1 MSCLLILFVFPLKLC
16 VGFHS
21 TDAEG
26 FVIEWRKTKS
36 IVFTTADQNKGNNTK
51 SR

>member
-1 MSCLLILFVFPLKLC
+1 MLADIVCISSQTLRWFY
-16 VGFHS
+16 S
-21 TDAEG
+21 TDSEG